1 MFYSHNTNHSRAVLI
16 LISDKLQFESKTR
29 QVGYWRSIRS
39 IDASIQDSP
48 FLLLNIY
55 SPTKTPDQCAF
66 FSRVLSTL
74 DEADS
79 VLSGQLI
86 IGGDFNVH
94 LEAEMDGIGGR

>member
-1 MFYSHNTNHSRAVLI
+1 MTVDTFYRRVDSRL
-16 LISDKLQFESKTR
+16 S
-29 QVGYWRSIRS
+29 
-39 IDASIQDSP
+39 
-48 FLLLNIY
+48 FLMLNIY
-55 SPTKTPDQCAF
+55 TPNKTPDQCAF